1 MRCRHGDARAG
12 TPRAARRTWPGKH
25 GSYAAQN
32 RRFRRGAQ
40 DGKSGRW
47 RAAHLRGR
55 ARRKLQDAEAASRQ
69 LLQKG
74 VFAKDL
80 GEIPN
85 SPAST
90 ALAASARTAVVV
102 SRFPDP
108 AEIGMKVS
116 GSGHPVVEW
125 AARLTLAMA
134 TAMPIVALP
143 NAQPPTLPAGD
154 DWKAAMT
161 LARLFT
167 PAAFDATVLSC
178 PGTSGGLAGDHHHGD
193 GAR

>member
-125 AARLTLAMA
+125 AAPDSGYGNGYAYRGAPGRPTSDASRWRRLEGSHDTRTTLH
-134 TAMPIVALP
+134 
-143 NAQPPTLPAGD
+143 AG
-154 DWKAAMT
+154 
-161 LARLFT
+161 R
-167 PAAFDATVLSC
+167 V
-178 PGTSGGLAGDHHHGD
+178 
-193 GAR
+193 